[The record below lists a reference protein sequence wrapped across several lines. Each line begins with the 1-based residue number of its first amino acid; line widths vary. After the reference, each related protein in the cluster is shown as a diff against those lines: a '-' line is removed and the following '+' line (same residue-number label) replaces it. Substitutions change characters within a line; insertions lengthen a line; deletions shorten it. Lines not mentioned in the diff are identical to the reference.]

1 MIYRGLNMKVLFMG
15 CVKSSLRFLEA
26 LYFKTEAEIVGVVTK
41 VQSDYNADHV
51 SLHSFCNEEEIDW
64 LDYQN
69 NDQLAQWV
77 KLKCPDIIY
86 CFGWSYL
93 LPKEVYSIP
102 KLGAVGYHP
111 TLLPQNRGRHPII
124 WTLVLGLK
132 ETGSTFFYLDD
143 LPDSGAILNQRKLH
157 LDDYETASTLYSKL
171 LNVGEQQV
179 VELTNDFIKGTL
191 KPIVQDEE
199 KATYWRKRGELDGK
213 IDWRMSSQMIINLIN
228 ALSKPYGGA
237 HFEYY
242 GKKIKVWRA
251 EEVEYSNIDNLIPGE
266 IVDFGDSFF
275 IIKTSDKLLK
285 IVDYEGDFV
294 VNKIK
299 YL

>member
-1 MIYRGLNMKVLFMG
+1 MKVLFMG